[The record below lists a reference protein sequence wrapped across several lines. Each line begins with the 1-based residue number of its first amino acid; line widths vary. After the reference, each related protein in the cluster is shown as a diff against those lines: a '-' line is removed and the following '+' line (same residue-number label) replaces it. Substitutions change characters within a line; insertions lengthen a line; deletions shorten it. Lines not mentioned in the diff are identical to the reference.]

1 MHAPWLEAF
10 ENIFSIFINITIHGL
25 ELMGVVVVV
34 SGAISAFY
42 GYFVRHAPNIRL
54 SLAQSMAIGLE
65 FKLGGEILRTV
76 IARDW
81 NEILTVG
88 AIIVLR
94 AALNFLLHW
103 EIEHIQHDAEIIE
116 HASSVSKDAAGKEQV
131 SAHKAEH
138 AINHL
143 QQEGHITAEQA
154 EEMRR
159 ATRPQV
165 IVEEKVTITAP
176 EEGEP
181 KE

>member
-10 ENIFSIFINITIHGL
+10 EDIFSLFINITIHGL
-25 ELMGVVVVV
+25 ELMGVIVVV
-34 SGAISAFY
+34 SGAVSAFY

-54 SLAQSMAIGLE
+54 SLAQSMAVGLE

-88 AIIVLR
+88 AIILLR

-103 EIEHIQHDAEIIE
+103 EISHIQHDAEIIE
-116 HASSVSKDAAGKEQV
+116 HASQGHPKT
-131 SAHKAEH
+131 EH

-143 QQEGHITAEQA
+143 QQEGHITAEEA
-154 EEMRR
+154 DALRGENADVVIEETI
-159 ATRPQV
+159 AVHTKDNQSSTR
-165 IVEEKVTITAP
+165 
-176 EEGEP
+176 
-181 KE
+181 